1 MRIRWPQFRSDDVR
15 FLLLFARFVRYASL
29 IRTFIINR
37 QRVLSAPLF
46 VDDDATTRLR
56 HTRDVRGNRVFGE
69 LFILSNSVVTHAS
82 SSSLSCENAISR

>member
-1 MRIRWPQFRSDDVR
+1 MGSNSGVADDVR

-46 VDDDATTRLR
+46 VDDDATTRPSHL
-56 HTRDVRGNRVFGE
+56 
-69 LFILSNSVVTHAS
+69 
-82 SSSLSCENAISR
+82 